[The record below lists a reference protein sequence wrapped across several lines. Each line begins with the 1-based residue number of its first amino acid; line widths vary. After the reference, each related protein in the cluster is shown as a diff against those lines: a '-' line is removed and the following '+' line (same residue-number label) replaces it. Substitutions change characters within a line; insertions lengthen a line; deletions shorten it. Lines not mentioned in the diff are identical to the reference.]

1 MDKEI
6 QQGCNIVKLPRFLE
20 GEELPKGYYDPPDP
34 YSSPDTGKYNLGAM
48 VRYAQSHGK
57 QVTDL
62 TKEEV
67 KEFINY

>member
-1 MDKEI
+1 MNGTDM
-6 QQGCNIVKLPRFLE
+6 VRLPKFLE
-20 GEELPKGYYDPPDP
+20 GEILPKDYYATPDP
-34 YSSPDTGKYNLGAM
+34 YSLPDTGKYNLGGM
-48 VRYAQSHGK
+48 VRYAIKHGK